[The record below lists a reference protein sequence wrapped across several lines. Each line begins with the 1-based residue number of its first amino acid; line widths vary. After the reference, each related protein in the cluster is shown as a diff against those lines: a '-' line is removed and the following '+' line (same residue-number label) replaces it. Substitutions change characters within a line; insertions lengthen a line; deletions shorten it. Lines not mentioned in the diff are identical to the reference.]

1 MIHRFPTNPLASPIL
16 TNRQTYTDA
25 GTCTHTHINIIVFTI
40 TSPQPCQRRGV
51 SWLAKIS
58 HQPPPLLH
66 PTPPRP
72 CVCVTCSPYIACL
85 RAPQPLPCVL
95 SCTLRPQPVPCV
107 LPCIQPVPNLY
118 PISTLCVILYFASPT
133 CTLCVTHIP
142 MDCAHTLIMYR
153 HNVRGGVE
161 NPGLT

>member
-16 TNRQTYTDA
+16 TNRQTDA

-58 HQPPPLLH
+58 HEPPPLLH

-85 RAPQPLPCVL
+85 RAPQPLPSVL
-95 SCTLRPQPVPCV
+95 SCTVPAQPVPST
-107 LPCIQPVPNLY
+107 QPVPDLYPVCYPVPCLPNLY
-118 PISTLCVILYFASPT
+118 PVCY
-133 CTLCVTHIP
+133 
-142 MDCAHTLIMYR
+142 AHSY
-153 HNVRGGVE
+153 
-161 NPGLT
+161 GLRAHPYYVPA